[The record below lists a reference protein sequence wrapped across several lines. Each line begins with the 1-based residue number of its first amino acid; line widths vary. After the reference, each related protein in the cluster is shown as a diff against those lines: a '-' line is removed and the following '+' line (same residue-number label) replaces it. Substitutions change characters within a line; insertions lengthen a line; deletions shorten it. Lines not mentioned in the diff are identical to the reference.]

1 MDAPSSAVTI
11 VRLREETEFI
21 GGKKRERDNWELA
34 QNQTTEPLRGDIP
47 LAPSPGWGGES
58 IGHSSSIF
66 FLSSARTGSHCLV

>member
-11 VRLREETEFI
+11 VRLREEREFI

-47 LAPSPGWGGES
+47 LAPSPG
-58 IGHSSSIF
+58 
-66 FLSSARTGSHCLV
+66 